1 MLVDRLAHLVLTKTD
16 TVSAGQDRLAHLVL
30 TKTDTVSAGQDRL
43 AHLVDKDRHSE
54 GWSRQ
59 VSIEV
64 LQVVLPLALPGQVHQ
79 GGPFAPPQLY
89 QFPLLIYA
97 CIEARHLQNH
107 DAHGIE
113 LVADGIKLVAHGIQL
128 VADGIPQP
136 SQVHQGWPLAPP
148 QLYQLPLLISACIK
162 GQHLHDHDAHGIQLT
177 KPET

>member
-1 MLVDRLAHLVLTKTD
+1 VLVDRLAHLVLTKTD

-128 VADGIPQP
+128 VADGIKLVADCRDA
-136 SQVHQGWPLAPP
+136 SELATCSTLALSVSLAHQCLRRSPAPARP
-148 QLYQLPLLISACIK
+148 
-162 GQHLHDHDAHGIQLT
+162 
-177 KPET
+177 